1 MKNIFLFPILL
12 ILINSQTS
20 NNDYSNLTPQKLA
33 EIQKKTLDLGFQ
45 LISFTSLNSNFTK
58 TLFEIELK
66 YQLFSYIFYIK
77 SVDESYSK
85 SLEKFMKEF
94 KSFLDFNEEHFKLSF
109 IIIISVENK
118 KFDMFFGE
126 IYKKKFDQKNVNII
140 LLKQN
145 LDIEIENISDDNKF
159 IGFLIESLKIG
170 LEGKIIK
177 PTKKWWI
184 VFIIIL
190 LIISLIISFVIFCCC
205 KKHKKKLNK
214 KLNIIK
220 NEPLLEEK

>member
-1 MKNIFLFPILL
+1 MKNIFLFSFLL
-12 ILINSQTS
+12 VFINCQNF
-20 NNDYSNLTPQKLA
+20 NNDYSNLTPKKLA
-33 EIQKKTLDLGFQ
+33 EIQKKSLDLGFQ

-58 TLFEIELK
+58 TLFELELK
-66 YQLFSYIFYIK
+66 YKIFSYIFYIK
-77 SVDESYSK
+77 SVDETYSK

-118 KFDMFFGE
+118 EFEMFFGE

-159 IGFLIESLKIG
+159 IGFLIESLKTG

-184 VFIIIL
+184 VLIIIL
-190 LIISLIISFVIFCCC
+190 FIISLIISFVIFCCC

-214 KLNIIK
+214 KLNIIN

>member
-1 MKNIFLFPILL
+1 MKNIFLFSILL
-12 ILINSQTS
+12 ILINSQIS
-20 NNDYSNLTPQKLA
+20 NNDYSNLTPKKLS

-58 TLFEIELK
+58 TLFELELK
-66 YQLFSYIFYIK
+66 YKIFSYIFYIK

-85 SLEKFMKEF
+85 SLDKFMKEF
-94 KSFLDFNEEHFKLSF
+94 KSFLDFNEDHFKLSF

-118 KFDMFFGE
+118 EFEMFFGE

-190 LIISLIISFVIFCCC
+190 LIVSLIISFVIFCCC

-214 KLNIIK
+214 KLNIIN

>member
-1 MKNIFLFPILL
+1 MKNIFLFSILL
-12 ILINSQTS
+12 ILINSQIS
-20 NNDYSNLTPQKLA
+20 NNDYSNLTPKKLS

-58 TLFEIELK
+58 TLFELELK
-66 YQLFSYIFYIK
+66 YKIFSYIFYIK

-94 KSFLDFNEEHFKLSF
+94 QSLLDFNEDHFKLSF
-109 IIIISVENK
+109 IIVIAVENK
-118 KFDMFFGE
+118 EFGMFFGE
-126 IYKKKFDQKNVNII
+126 IYKKKFDKKNVNVI

-145 LDIEIENISDDNKF
+145 LAIEIENISDDNEF
-159 IGFLIESLKIG
+159 IGFLINSLKTG

-177 PTKKWWI
+177 PSKKWWI
-184 VFIIIL
+184 VVIIIIIIIC
-190 LIISLIISFVIFCCC
+190 LIISLVTFCC

-214 KLNIIK
+214 KINI
-220 NEPLLEEK
+220 NNSESLLEEN

>member
-1 MKNIFLFPILL
+1 MKNIFLFLFLL
-12 ILINSQTS
+12 ILINSQIS
-20 NNDYSNLTPQKLA
+20 NNDYSNLTPKKLS

-58 TLFEIELK
+58 TLFELELK
-66 YQLFSYIFYIK
+66 YKIFSYIFYIK
-77 SVDESYSK
+77 SVDETYSK

-118 KFDMFFGE
+118 EFEMFFGE

-159 IGFLIESLKIG
+159 IGFLIESLKTG

-184 VFIIIL
+184 VLIIIL
-190 LIISLIISFVIFCCC
+190 FIISLIISFVIFCCC

-214 KLNIIK
+214 KLNIIN